1 MDNIYIGS
9 ILIVVL
15 TFTYFLTFSFPS
27 VGKIFNDPAL
37 YPRIIIF
44 ILMLLSGVTL
54 FNGLKEIKNKK
65 YIGEEI
71 IEKGKQKTNLKKPIE
86 VLFFLIIYF
95 SSLNYINL
103 IIPTFIFLII
113 IFMIYGGK
121 FRTGLIYAIFL
132 TLSLYVLFE
141 IIFKIPFFPKYKIF

>member
-27 VGKIFNDPAL
+27 VGKIFADPAL

-44 ILMLLSGVTL
+44 ILMLLSGITL

-65 YIGEEI
+65 HAGEEI

-95 SSLNYINL
+95 SSLNYFNL
-103 IIPTFIFLII
+103 IIPTFIL
-113 IFMIYGGK
+113 
-121 FRTGLIYAIFL
+121 
-132 TLSLYVLFE
+132 
-141 IIFKIPFFPKYKIF
+141 

>member
-15 TFTYFLTFSFPS
+15 TLTYFLTFSFPS
-27 VGKIFNDPAL
+27 VGGIFADPAL

-54 FNGLKEIKNKK
+54 FNGLKEMKNKK
-65 YIGEEI
+65 HTGEEI
-71 IEKGKQKTNLKKPIE
+71 IEKSKQKTNLKKPIE
-86 VLFFLIIYF
+86 VLLCLIIYF
-95 SSLNYINL
+95 SSLNYFNL

-121 FRTGLIYAIFL
+121 FWIGLIYAIFL

-141 IIFKIPFFPKYKIF
+141 MIFKIPFFPKYKIF

>member
-27 VGKIFNDPAL
+27 VDEIFADPAL

-54 FNGLKEIKNKK
+54 FNGLKEMKNKK
-65 YIGEEI
+65 HTGEEI

-95 SSLNYINL
+95 SSLNYFNL

-121 FRTGLIYAIFL
+121 FRIGLICYFL
-132 TLSLYVLFE
+132 DSGFIRPICDYF
-141 IIFKIPFFPKYKIF
+141 

>member
-15 TFTYFLTFSFPS
+15 IFTYFLTFSFPS
-27 VGKIFNDPAL
+27 VGGIFADPAL

-54 FNGLKEIKNKK
+54 FNGLKEVKK
-65 YIGEEI
+65 KKHTGKEI
-71 IEKGKQKTNLKKPIE
+71 IEKNKQKTNLKKPIE
-86 VLFFLIIYF
+86 VLFCLIIYF
-95 SSLNYINL
+95 SSLNYFNL

-121 FRTGLIYAIFL
+121 FKTGIIYAIFL
-132 TLSLYVLFE
+132 TLSLYILFE
-141 IIFKIPFFPKYKIF
+141 MIFKIPFFPKYKIF

>member
-15 TFTYFLTFSFPS
+15 IFTYFLTFSFPS
-27 VGKIFNDPAL
+27 VGGIFADPAL

-54 FNGLKEIKNKK
+54 FNGLKEMKNKK
-65 YIGEEI
+65 HTGEEI
-71 IEKGKQKTNLKKPIE
+71 IEKGKKTNLKKPIE
-86 VLFFLIIYF
+86 VLFCLIIYF
-95 SSLNYINL
+95 SSLNYFNL

-121 FRTGLIYAIFL
+121 FRIGLIYAIFL
-132 TLSLYVLFE
+132 AFSLYVLFE

>member
-27 VGKIFNDPAL
+27 VSGVFADPAL

-65 YIGEEI
+65 HTGEEI

-86 VLFFLIIYF
+86 VLFFLIIYL
-95 SSLNYINL
+95 SSLNYFNL
-103 IIPTFIFLII
+103 IIALII
-113 IFMIYGGK
+113 QK
-121 FRTGLIYAIFL
+121 
-132 TLSLYVLFE
+132 
-141 IIFKIPFFPKYKIF
+141 